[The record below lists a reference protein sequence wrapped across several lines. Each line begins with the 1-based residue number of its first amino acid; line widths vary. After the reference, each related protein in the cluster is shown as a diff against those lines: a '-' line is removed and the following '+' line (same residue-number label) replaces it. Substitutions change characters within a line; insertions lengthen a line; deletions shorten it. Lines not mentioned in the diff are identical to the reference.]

1 MTYELINRRYILG
14 KGTEFVGVCTML
26 IRYPVTTHIHIWLE
40 QNTFCMVGIFST
52 SLIS

>member
-26 IRYPVTTHIHIWLE
+26 IRFPVTTHIYLAWAKYVLHGRNI
-40 QNTFCMVGIFST
+40 
-52 SLIS
+52 